1 MARNIALY
9 YNEKASDCPCNHHS
23 LSSMWRI
30 ARAAMSDRKNATFA
44 DHDAATF
51 DVSES
56 LSICKQLLEHS
67 WKQYNN
73 EHYHL
78 VWQDALDT
86 AIEGCKGLLTLSTE
100 KHVQDLEKEKHM
112 WFVLFLTFTGIS
124 LTAVC
129 ALLYFI
135 STMRTFVSLRKC
147 LVSTWESRE
156 TRPNPQS
163 LLTAIQSPL
172 STRPMVS
179 NWAKPDS
186 PQKQTPAPS
195 SGSTCGPSQ
204 GQTGPYIPN
213 QVNYPHQSPGGYPVT
228 IMSNSAQPCMGQGE
242 TKVTVKV
249 EEDEPDNKAE
259 LLANIEEKFKEY
271 QRSLWD
277 LQRAGMP
284 GLPPGLYPSISHGH
298 LATHGEGEP

>member
-1 MARNIALY
+1 MWGVSIADMSVKKNVKLAAH
-9 YNEKASDCPCNHHS
+9 EAAS
-23 LSSMWRI
+23 
-30 ARAAMSDRKNATFA
+30 
-44 DHDAATF
+44 F
-51 DVSES
+51 DVSQS
-56 LSICKQLLEHS
+56 LAICKQLLEHS
-67 WKQYNN
+67 WQSYNN

-78 VWQDALDT
+78 VWQEALDT

-100 KHVQDLEKEKHM
+100 KHVQELEQEAHM
-112 WFVLFLTFTGIS
+112 WFVLFLIFTGIS

-129 ALLYFI
+129 ALLYLI

-147 LVSTWESRE
+147 LVSTWKSRE

-172 STRPMVS
+172 STRPMIS

-186 PQKQTPAPS
+186 PQQQTPTLS
-195 SGSTCGPSQ
+195 SGSTYGPSQ
-204 GQTGPYIPN
+204 GQTGPSIPN
-213 QVNYPHQSPGGYPVT
+213 QVNYPNQSPGYPVT
-228 IMSNSAQPCMGQGE
+228 IMPSSAQPCMGQGE
-242 TKVTVKV
+242 TKVSVKV
-249 EEDEPDNKAE
+249 EEDELDNKAE

-277 LQRAGMP
+277 LQRARMP

-298 LATHGEGEP
+298 LAKPGEGE